1 MEIKA
6 LKIGETY
13 IINTYEFGEIT
24 GKLIKLGNGLII
36 LDDGEETH
44 KIIY

>member
-13 IINTYEFGEIT
+13 TINTCEYGVIT
-24 GKLIKLGNGLII
+24 GELIKLGNGLII